1 MPSPKPVAVLA
12 SGGLDSAVLL
22 ADLAGDRPVHP
33 LYVRAGLAWEAEER
47 AALDR
52 YLAALGHRNVR
63 PVQELAVDTRAL
75 LAGHWSVTGAGL
87 PGADTP
93 DSAVFIPGRNILLIG
108 LAAVWCSLHA
118 VPTVAIG
125 SLGDNPFPD
134 ATPEFFAEYARAV
147 SRGLG
152 HEVAVVAPYRSLH
165 KAELL
170 RRFGDLPLEHT
181 VTCMQP
187 QAGVHCGTCNKCAE
201 RQLAFQQAGVADRTP
216 YR

>member
-1 MPSPKPVAVLA
+1 MPNPDPIAVLA

-22 ADLAGDRPVHP
+22 ADLARNRTVFP
-33 LYVRAGLAWEAEER
+33 LYVRAGLAWEDEER
-47 AALDR
+47 AALGR
-52 YLAALGHRNVR
+52 YLVALDNRNVQM
-63 PVQELAVDTRAL
+63 VQDLAVDTRAL

-93 DSAVFIPGRNILLIG
+93 DRAVFIPGRNILLIG

-134 ATPEFFAEYARAV
+134 ATPDFFAEYARVV

-152 HEVAVVAPYRSLH
+152 HEVTVVAPFRSLH
-165 KAELL
+165 KADLV

-187 QAGVHCGTCNKCAE
+187 QSGVHCGRCNKCAE
-201 RQLAFQQAGVADRTP
+201 RRLAFKQAGAADRTP
-216 YR
+216 YL